1 MHIFLTGDVQ
11 VGKSTIINKT
21 LAALK
26 IERPGG
32 FRSVSVPDLPDGA
45 MSVYLLAA
53 AEKAPAMGDF
63 NRVGIR
69 KGCGRGIEK
78 FPQAFETAG
87 VQALKNAEQSRLIL
101 MDEVGRMESAAA
113 QFSAR
118 MEALLDG
125 SVPIL
130 GVVQKIADT
139 PLTNAIRTHPNVR
152 VLTVTKENR
161 EQMAQEVLRLISK
174 ELDRTTDSAGAIV
187 FRGDT
192 VLMIRAGS
200 RWSFPKGHVEPG
212 ETLLQAASRETREE
226 TGIEAALLED
236 YPLPV
241 PSAREDD
248 RRTVWFYPARTGLQ
262 GFLYFITP
270 HVEGLTVERFLQILL
285 DAMSQLFFSLSVS
298 MGIMITYGSYVKKD
312 VNLGKSVNQ
321 IELFDTLVAL
331 LAGVMIIPAVYVFSG
346 VEGMGAGPS
355 LMFVSLP
362 KVFDAMG
369 KAGTFVGAL
378 FFLTAIFATLTSC
391 ISVLESI
398 VANCVEIFR
407 TDRKKTVVV
416 LSVIYLAASAVIALG
431 YSKFYFELPL
441 PNGSVG
447 QLLDLMDYVSNS
459 VMMPFIALLSTI
471 LIGWVKSPQY
481 VIGEMERNG
490 ETFRRRGVYT
500 IMIRYIAPV
509 MMFVLFLQST
519 GILS

>member
-139 PLTNAIRTHPNVR
+139 PLANAIRTHPNVR

-161 EQMAQEVLRLISK
+161 EEMAQEVLRLISK

-200 RWSFPKGHVEPG
+200 RWSFPKGHLEPG
-212 ETLLQAASRETREE
+212 ETAKQAAVRETREE
-226 TGIEAALLED
+226 TGISAELLTD
-236 YPLPV
+236 VPIAV
-241 PSAREDD
+241 PSARPED
-248 RRTVWFYPARTGLQ
+248 RRRVWFFPARYL
-262 GFLYFITP
+262 
-270 HVEGLTVERFLQILL
+270 E
-285 DAMSQLFFSLSVS
+285 
-298 MGIMITYGSYVKKD
+298 
-312 VNLGKSVNQ
+312 
-321 IELFDTLVAL
+321 
-331 LAGVMIIPAVYVFSG
+331 
-346 VEGMGAGPS
+346 
-355 LMFVSLP
+355 
-362 KVFDAMG
+362 
-369 KAGTFVGAL
+369 GAL
-378 FFLTAIFATLTSC
+378 RPQLDEISEAI
-391 ISVLESI
+391 
-398 VANCVEIFR
+398 
-407 TDRKKTVVV
+407 
-416 LSVIYLAASAVIALG
+416 
-431 YSKFYFELPL
+431 
-441 PNGSVG
+441 
-447 QLLDLMDYVSNS
+447 
-459 VMMPFIALLSTI
+459 
-471 LIGWVKSPQY
+471 WVKVQDAAEK
-481 VIGEMERNG
+481 I
-490 ETFRRRGVYT
+490 TF
-500 IMIRYIAPV
+500 APDREA
-509 MMFVLFLQST
+509 FLKACKVR
-519 GILS
+519 

>member
-78 FPQAFETAG
+78 FSQAFETAG

-101 MDEVGRMESAAA
+101 MDEVGRMESGAV

-212 ETLLQAASRETREE
+212 ETLLQAALRETREE

-248 RRTVWFYPARTGLQ
+248 CRTVWFYPAR
-262 GFLYFITP
+262 Y
-270 HVEGLTVERFLQILL
+270 
-285 DAMSQLFFSLSVS
+285 
-298 MGIMITYGSYVKKD
+298 
-312 VNLGKSVNQ
+312 
-321 IELFDTLVAL
+321 
-331 LAGVMIIPAVYVFSG
+331 LAGDLCAQKSEVS
-346 VEGMGAGPS
+346 EAGWIKIS
-355 LMFVSLP
+355 
-362 KVFDAMG
+362 DAAKRITFAPDRAAFL
-369 KAGTFVGAL
+369 KAL
-378 FFLTAIFATLTSC
+378 EIMK
-391 ISVLESI
+391 IS
-398 VANCVEIFR
+398 R
-407 TDRKKTVVV
+407 
-416 LSVIYLAASAVIALG
+416 
-431 YSKFYFELPL
+431 
-441 PNGSVG
+441 
-447 QLLDLMDYVSNS
+447 
-459 VMMPFIALLSTI
+459 
-471 LIGWVKSPQY
+471 
-481 VIGEMERNG
+481 
-490 ETFRRRGVYT
+490 
-500 IMIRYIAPV
+500 
-509 MMFVLFLQST
+509 
-519 GILS
+519 

>member
-26 IERPGG
+26 IKNPSG

-53 AEKAPAMGDF
+53 AEPEPAMGDF

-101 MDEVGRMESAAA
+101 MDEVGRMESAVA

-212 ETLLQAASRETREE
+212 ETLLQAALRETREE

-248 RRTVWFYPARTGLQ
+248 RRTVWFYPAR
-262 GFLYFITP
+262 
-270 HVEGLTVERFLQILL
+270 
-285 DAMSQLFFSLSVS
+285 
-298 MGIMITYGSYVKKD
+298 YVK
-312 VNLGKSVNQ
+312 GKVRAQPGEVS
-321 IELFDTLVAL
+321 E
-331 LAGVMIIPAVYVFSG
+331 AV
-346 VEGMGAGPS
+346 
-355 LMFVSLP
+355 
-362 KVFDAMG
+362 
-369 KAGTFVGAL
+369 
-378 FFLTAIFATLTSC
+378 
-391 ISVLESI
+391 
-398 VANCVEIFR
+398 
-407 TDRKKTVVV
+407 
-416 LSVIYLAASAVIALG
+416 
-431 YSKFYFELPL
+431 
-441 PNGSVG
+441 
-447 QLLDLMDYVSNS
+447 
-459 VMMPFIALLSTI
+459 
-471 LIGWVKSPQY
+471 WVKSSDAAEKITFEPDGA
-481 VIGEMERNG
+481 VFRKAW
-490 ETFRRRGVYT
+490 ET
-500 IMIRYIAPV
+500 IKALPE
-509 MMFVLFLQST
+509 
-519 GILS
+519 

>member
-63 NRVGIR
+63 NCVGIR

-152 VLTVTKENR
+152 VLTVTKENC

-174 ELDRTTDSAGAIV
+174 ELDRATDSAGAIV

-200 RWSFPKGHVEPG
+200 RWSFPKGHLEPG
-212 ETLLQAASRETREE
+212 ETASQAAKRETREE
-226 TGIEAALLED
+226 TGIDAEILAEH
-236 YPLPV
+236 PLSV
-241 PSAREDD
+241 PSAKARD
-248 RRTVWFYPARTGLQ
+248 RRTVWFFPARYVGGELS
-262 GFLYFITP
+262 P
-270 HVEGLTVERFLQILL
+270 
-285 DAMSQLFFSLSVS
+285 QLEKVS
-298 MGIMITYGSYVKKD
+298 
-312 VNLGKSVNQ
+312 
-321 IELFDTLVAL
+321 E
-331 LAGVMIIPAVYVFSG
+331 
-346 VEGMGAGPS
+346 
-355 LMFVSLP
+355 
-362 KVFDAMG
+362 
-369 KAGTFVGAL
+369 
-378 FFLTAIFATLTSC
+378 
-391 ISVLESI
+391 
-398 VANCVEIFR
+398 
-407 TDRKKTVVV
+407 
-416 LSVIYLAASAVIALG
+416 AA
-431 YSKFYFELPL
+431 
-441 PNGSVG
+441 
-447 QLLDLMDYVSNS
+447 
-459 VMMPFIALLSTI
+459 
-471 LIGWVKSPQY
+471 WVKISDAAEK
-481 VIGEMERNG
+481 I
-490 ETFRRRGVYT
+490 TFAPDREVFFRALE
-500 IMIRYIAPV
+500 IMKKSR
-509 MMFVLFLQST
+509 
-519 GILS
+519 